1 MKRKIENLVRSIN
14 EARNDELSP
23 EEKLRKTQ
31 EFLEE
36 AEKLLDENAAET
48 QTYLNLRSQAFDEY
62 IE

>member
-1 MKRKIENLVRSIN
+1 MKRKIENLERSIN
-14 EARNDELSP
+14 EARNDDLSP